1 MDIATHAGGLTK
13 TQTNTHINVEYS
25 NRYALFDEAEQV
37 QKPIVTTK
45 RIATETTVPK
55 LGVMLVGLGDNNGS
69 TFTAGAIA
77 NKRQMSWETK
87 QGTQKANFYGSFT
100 QSATCHVG
108 FRHDKQTG
116 KLKDVFKPINSLL
129 PMVNPTEFDICG
141 WDISSA
147 NLYEAAKRAH
157 VLEPTL
163 IEQLKDDLKAIRP
176 MKAVLN
182 PDFIAS
188 N

>member
-1 MDIATHAGGLTK
+1 MK
-13 TQTNTHINVEYS
+13 RVQTNTHIEVEYQ
-25 NRYALFDEAEQV
+25 NRYALYDEVEQV
-37 QKPIVTTK
+37 QKPVVVEKKIKT
-45 RIATETTVPK
+45 ATAVPQ
-55 LGVMLVGLGDNNGS
+55 LGVMLVGLGGNNGS

-77 NKRQMSWETK
+77 NKRQMQWETK
-87 QGTQKANFYGSFT
+87 QGTQHANFYGSFT

-108 FRHDKQTG
+108 FKHDKQTG

-163 IEQLKDDLKAIRP
+163 IE
-176 MKAVLN
+176 
-182 PDFIAS
+182 
-188 N
+188 